1 MKILVISPHPDDE
14 TLGCGGTLLKFRDE
28 GDSIYWLIITVMKKE
43 LGFSRETINEKEKEI
58 AKVSK
63 LYNFKDIVN
72 LRLTE
77 TKIDTLSMSY
87 LVPKIYTCISKLKP
101 DTIFVNNR
109 SDIHKDHNVVFKAAI
124 NATKPFRSN
133 FVRRIFM
140 YETISETDLVPPLI
154 ENIFLPNVFVNI
166 SKYIEKKLEIMENYK
181 TEIMDY
187 PLSRSLSSIKA
198 LARLRGSQI
207 GVEYAEA
214 FMLLR
219 EIFI

>member
-28 GDSIYWLIITVMKKE
+28 GDSIYWLIITAMKKG
-43 LGFSRETINEKEKEI
+43 LGFSKETIDGKEKEI
-58 AKVSK
+58 TEVSK
-63 LYNFKDIVN
+63 LYDFKGIIN

-77 TKIDTLSMSY
+77 TRIDTLSMSY
-87 LVPKIYTCISKLKP
+87 LVPKIFACISKIKP
-101 DTIFVNNR
+101 DTVFVNNR
-109 SDIHKDHNVVFKAAI
+109 SDIHKDHNVVFKAVI
-124 NATKPFRSN
+124 NATKPFRAS

-140 YETISETDLVPPLI
+140 YETISETELAPSLI
-154 ENIFLPNVFVNI
+154 ENTFSPNVFINI
-166 SKYIEKKLEIMENYK
+166 SKYIGKKLEIMENYK
-181 TEIMDY
+181 MEVMDY

-198 LARLRGSQI
+198 LARFRGSQI

-219 EIFI
+219 EVII